1 MRKIR
6 RFVSLTSRERQL
18 FLHAL
23 ALLSVIRLGL
33 ERLSFQNLRRWLA
46 RLPLNRRQSAPPVTS
61 APPETIATIVWA
73 VEAASR
79 LQPRGVKCLARA
91 LATQHL
97 LALNGYVAHLRIGVT
112 KEASGNLEAHAWV
125 EYQGKVIIGGLQ
137 HLSAFTPLPPL
148 NIEV

>member
-46 RLPLNRRQSAPPVTS
+46 RLPLNSRQSASPV
-61 APPETIATIVWA
+61 AIETIVWA

-91 LATQHL
+91 LATQYL
-97 LALNGYVAHLRIGVT
+97 LAVNGYVAQLRIGVT